1 MMQQELQASKLSK
14 SDMKSLDR
22 ARAFFLLVGEVRRTV
37 WVDERDYVFC
47 VCLMSLLVIITRITG
62 PSN

>member
-1 MMQQELQASKLSK
+1 
-14 SDMKSLDR
+14 MKSLDR